1 MTPRRLGV
9 AATVLLAA
17 SLVASACAATTQP
30 PPVIDPAPSGPCL
43 EDLPEISNLSLDRL
57 RGVTIE
63 GRFGAEVVHFTFEP
77 SDPGF
82 ISVTVQPAKPPWWS
96 NATGDPIEIDG
107 ERHTSVR
114 FEGLRGVGA
123 GDRLAAGPGD
133 GARIREIV
141 RIEDRN
147 TVHWVLGT
155 VAGTCLR
162 LVVDEA
168 AALVSIHVSGP

>member
-1 MTPRRLGV
+1 MTPRRLRL
-9 AATVLLAA
+9 AAVLVLAA
-17 SLVASACAATTQP
+17 SLTACGTTTEP
-30 PPVIDPAPSGPCL
+30 PPVVEPVLSGPCL
-43 EDLPEISNLSLDRL
+43 EDLPEISNFSFDRL
-57 RGVTIE
+57 RGVTFE
-63 GRFGAEVVHFTFEP
+63 QRFVAEVVHFTLEP

-96 NATGDPIEIDG
+96 NATGEPMEIEG

-123 GDRLAAGPGD
+123 GDRLAASPGD
-133 GARIREIV
+133 GARIREVV

-147 TVHWVLGT
+147 TVHWVVGT

-168 AALVSIHVSGP
+168 AAIISIHVSGP

>member
-1 MTPRRLGV
+1 MRSHRLRV
-9 AATVLLAA
+9 AAVLLVAA
-17 SLVASACAATTQP
+17 SLTACGTTTRLP
-30 PPVIDPAPSGPCL
+30 PLVEPAPSGPCL
-43 EDLPEISNLSLDRL
+43 EELPEISNFSFDRL
-57 RGVTIE
+57 RGVSIE
-63 GRFGAEVVHFTFEP
+63 QRVVAEVVHFTFEP
-77 SDPGF
+77 ADPGF
-82 ISVTVQPAKPPWWS
+82 ISLTVQPAKPPWWS
-96 NATGDPIEIDG
+96 NATGEPVAIDG
-107 ERHTSVR
+107 EQHTSVR

-123 GDRLAAGPGD
+123 GERLAARPGD
-133 GARIREIV
+133 GARIRDVV